1 MGDSVKLTLT
11 SPSENFTHHS
21 EGNSVRIGRS
31 TKCEFNVPRED
42 LSREHCLFEVIN
54 DEYYVTDLGSKNG
67 ITVDRMPIA
76 PNVRTKITN
85 DSVVILSN
93 LYTLKINAFE
103 VKSKMDMMATAAAA
117 AKKAAGPDVQTVSFA
132 LDFDKT
138 NSEKKVVLPKKIAR
152 RPREVEEVTHNY
164 EVAKMALG
172 FILIVGFV
180 IYHALGR

>member
-1 MGDSVKLTLT
+1 MAESVKLTLT
-11 SPSENFTHHS
+11 SPTESFTYHA
-21 EGNSVRIGRS
+21 EEKAVRIGRS

-42 LSREHCLFEVIN
+42 FSREHGLFEVIG
-54 DEYYVTDLGSKNG
+54 DEYFVTDLGSKNG
-67 ITVDRMPIA
+67 ITVDRIKIDS
-76 PNVRTKITN
+76 NVRTKIDN
-85 DSVVILSN
+85 ESVVVFSS
-93 LYTLKINAFE
+93 LYTLKINSFE

-152 RPREVEEVTHNY
+152 RPREVEEVTHSY
-164 EVAKMALG
+164 ETVKMALG
-172 FILIVGFV
+172 FVLVVGFV